1 MGDRI
6 TVRLD
11 DELHAR
17 LADAAQA
24 RGMDVSSV
32 VRQVLMAS
40 LDRGRGVTPTIEGSL
55 SDTTV
60 PSPHTTETCMGTVLD
75 SCPADIADQI
85 RASAEWEG
93 RLLQGM
99 LPEVISRGWKAV
111 QQPDTGPLPRIV
123 RVPHLLDTCGRTIV
137 AHCVKKVRTAIDHIL
152 TRTNLTLPAVLA
164 ALLECAIDDRSLEIA
179 PHGLKDYCEAVVSHC
194 APAVQQR
201 LADAIARTGVSLM
214 VLLPRVL
221 QVWTDPALHPRVGTP
236 NR

>member
-1 MGDRI
+1 MSDRLTI
-6 TVRLD
+6 RLD
-11 DELHAR
+11 DELRAR
-17 LADAAQA
+17 LADAAKA
-24 RGMDVSSV
+24 RGMDVSAV
-32 VRQVLMAS
+32 VRQVLIAS
-40 LDRGRGVTPTIEGSL
+40 LDREKGVTPTIEGSL

-60 PSPHTTETCMGTVLD
+60 PPPHTSETYMATVLD
-75 SCPADIADQI
+75 SCPADIAHQI
-85 RASAEWEG
+85 RASAEREG

-111 QQPDTGPLPRIV
+111 QQPDTGPPPRIV

-137 AHCVKKVRTAIDHIL
+137 AHCVKKVGTAIDHLL
-152 TRTNLTLPAVLA
+152 TQTNLTLPEVLA
-164 ALLECAIDDRSLEIA
+164 TLLECAIDDHPLEIP
-179 PHGLKDYCEAVVSHC
+179 PHRPEDCCKAVVSHC